1 MPVTL
6 TSPAVGKQPGD
17 THTGPEEAWLL
28 AEGYAEQAG
37 YTGPG
42 VSNTGPA
49 AADPD
54 NDLTLA
60 ANREDPTDADYDVD
74 LGSVDDEGPT
84 LTAID
89 PATGPAAGGE
99 TVTITGDD
107 LTGTTGVT
115 FGGVAATGVTVVD
128 DNTVTAVT
136 PAGVAGAVDVVV
148 TDNVG
153 SDTLTGGYTY
163 E

>member
-28 AEGYAEQAG
+28 AEGYAKQTG

-49 AADPD
+49 TVAPA

-60 ANREDPTDADYDVD
+60 ENREDPTDADYDVD
-74 LGSVDDEGPT
+74 LGGVDDEGPT

-89 PATGPAAGGE
+89 PATGPAAGGT

-115 FGGVAATGVTVVD
+115 FGAAAATAVTVVD
-128 DNTVTAVT
+128 DNTVTAVA
-136 PAGVAGAVDVVV
+136 PAGAAGAVNVTV

-163 E
+163 V